1 MSPEQVSREVLSSR
15 TLGQVLPI
23 SIATALAIE
32 SLIGENPDAPEE
44 GDHLDIFTS
53 LYINVRTLTRNLLG
67 AIQTSDKN
75 VIISPSLILEYV
87 MGEMSAIVSLLK
99 EDAPDKNVIF
109 YSPSYKE
116 SYTKSFKH
124 GILKEYKTKQQAY
137 YFERESFVED
147 LISEEIKKNKLDTTI
162 IDIDTEIPT
171 DRVDVVILTHYPI
184 DLLSRYNFKSLN
196 LIESHTGAIKGP
208 SEWYTKLTG
217 YKDRPPI
224 PFDRAMLQIFGDG
237 TMFLSSKRK
246 IRTTI
251 IDLAT
256 KYKWT
261 YRSTEDLVK
270 FSVAKLNDPF
280 MTKYVNELYKS

>member
-1 MSPEQVSREVLSSR
+1 MSPDQITREILSSR
-15 TLGQVLPI
+15 TLGEVLPV

-32 SLIGENPDAPEE
+32 SLIGENPEAPVE
-44 GDHLDIFTS
+44 GDHLDMFDS

-75 VIISPSLILEYV
+75 THINPSLILEYV
-87 MGEMSAIVSLLK
+87 MGEMVTIVSLLK

-109 YSPSYKE
+109 YSPSYRE
-116 SYTKSFKH
+116 VYVKSFKH
-124 GILKEYKTKQQAY
+124 GIVKEYKTKQQSY

-147 LISEEIKKNKLDTTI
+147 MITKEVEKNNLELTV
-162 IDIDTEIPT
+162 IDIDTEIPS
-171 DRVDVVILTHYPI
+171 DKVNVVILTHYPV
-184 DLLSRYNFKSLN
+184 DLLSRYSFKSLN
-196 LIESHTGAIKGP
+196 LIESHTGALKGP

-217 YKDRPPI
+217 YKERPPI

-237 TMFLSSKRK
+237 TMFLASKRK
-246 IRTTI
+246 LRTTI
-251 IDLAT
+251 IELAN

-270 FSVAKLNDPF
+270 FSAAKLNDPF
-280 MTKYVNELYKS
+280 FTNYVNELYKS